1 MEAVKIMALAKVW
14 RIHKCRRIYESR
26 SGHNGTIYTFRHKL
40 IYDHKH
46 RQIYD
51 YITRASTNTGSG
63 EYTNPDLGAM
73 ELYTHLGTG

>member
-1 MEAVKIMALAKVW
+1 ML
-14 RIHKCRRIYESR
+14 CNLESVIAHIPCKGA
-26 SGHNGTIYTFRHKL
+26 SPQTPLFNGFHEKWWYTFRHEL

-63 EYTNPDLGAM
+63 KYTNPDLGAM